1 MNFYSCGLRG
11 NMMTIRSV
19 PKASKLAGYWQ
30 EYQIPALHHLLWPF
44 KGMTVME
51 EQLAAAGNP
60 EKSRGIS
67 YTV

>member
-1 MNFYSCGLRG
+1 
-11 NMMTIRSV
+11 MTIRSV
-19 PKASKLAGYWQ
+19 PKTSKLAGYWQ